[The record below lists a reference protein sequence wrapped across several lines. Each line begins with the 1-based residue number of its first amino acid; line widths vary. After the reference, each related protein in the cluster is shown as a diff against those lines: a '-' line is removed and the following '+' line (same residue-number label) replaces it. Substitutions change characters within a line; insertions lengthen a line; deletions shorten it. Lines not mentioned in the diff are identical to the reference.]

1 MSCKYACS
9 PTLNADCRTSVLP
22 CAVSFFPK
30 TRNGGIESE
39 SEDES
44 MSTLCTRS
52 QRTANV
58 RPEFC
63 KRTTTRPFSV
73 SLAACGI
80 TSPRWPLNSVRA
92 RPFRNTASPGRKA
105 AAAAAF
111 AATTAD
117 APVAVRV
124 SPTSRRMLPSRPTSV
139 QRSTFASFARTNLP
153 LSNIFKSTR
162 TSPPSVAGTSVRTTS
177 ALLPFNSRFLRRT
190 SLTTSPSRSGSCSPC
205 LCSSAAEAIDL
216 FSSRRA
222 GRCAAG
228 GASGRLAVSTPSF
241 E

>member
-9 PTLNADCRTSVLP
+9 PTVNTDCRTSVLP

-63 KRTTTRPFSV
+63 KRTTTRPLSV
-73 SLAACGI
+73 SPATCGI

-92 RPFRNTASPGRKA
+92 RPFSNTTSPGRKA
-105 AAAAAF
+105 AAAAAAF
-111 AATTAD
+111 AAATAD
-117 APVAVRV
+117 APVALRV
-124 SPTSRRMLPSRPTSV
+124 SPTSRRMLPSQPTSV
-139 QRSTFASFARTNLP
+139 QRSTFASLARTNLP

-162 TSPPSVAGTSVRTTS
+162 TSPPSVAGTSVRTTC
-177 ALLPFNSRFLRRT
+177 ALLPF
-190 SLTTSPSRSGSCSPC
+190 
-205 LCSSAAEAIDL
+205 
-216 FSSRRA
+216 
-222 GRCAAG
+222 
-228 GASGRLAVSTPSF
+228 
-241 E
+241 